1 MSNLDRAAANTT
13 VARAFIA
20 AFDAGDADTLE
31 SLLAED
37 FVWHTAVIN
46 DEETQPRPY
55 QSRCLAGLEDVVF
68 GPLRKNKA
76 ETSELFRLLFNPD
89 NGFQFRLRPVTITA
103 QDDRVAIEAE
113 GDATNPAN
121 GRRYRNLY
129 FILMRIREGKVVL
142 YKEYQDTLHIYDV
155 FVAN

>member
-1 MSNLDRAAANTT
+1 MSSLDRAATNTA
-13 VARAFIA
+13 VARAFIT

-55 QSRCLAGLEDVVF
+55 QSTTLAGLEDVVF

-76 ETSELFRLLFNPD
+76 ETCELFRLLFNPD

-121 GRRYRNLY
+121 GRRYRNLH